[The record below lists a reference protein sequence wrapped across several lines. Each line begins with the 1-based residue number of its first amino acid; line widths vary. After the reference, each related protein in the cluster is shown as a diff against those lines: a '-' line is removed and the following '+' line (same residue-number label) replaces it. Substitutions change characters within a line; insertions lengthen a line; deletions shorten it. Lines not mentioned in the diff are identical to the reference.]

1 MALPAESLISPVRL
15 QGLVRYTV
23 QDGDR
28 AKQPAAVMGSAGS
41 RGTEG

>member
-23 QDGDR
+23 QAGDR
-28 AKQPAAVMGSAGS
+28 AKQSAAIMGSIGS
-41 RGTEG
+41 RETER